1 MLRYDEGTLAHTRSR
16 RPVFGFGVHLGL
28 DLGPRTRRQIE
39 SLQPAN
45 EPGWHNPSFG
55 RGAYLGPGR
64 YSALFQA
71 SASLREKAC
80 DERCKYGGGPRIQR
94 SCGHLTPCS
103 TEGVVSLAWR
113 EREGW
118 QSRCEDGRRGSRPS
132 RLES

>member
-1 MLRYDEGTLAHTRSR
+1 MLRFDEGTLAHTRSR
-16 RPVFGFGVHLGL
+16 RPVFGFGAHL
-28 DLGPRTRRQIE
+28 DRCTRRQIE
-39 SLQPAN
+39 CLQSAD
-45 EPGWHNPSFG
+45 EPGWHILSSG
-55 RGAYLGPGR
+55 CGAYLGPGR

-80 DERCKYGGGPRIQR
+80 DERCKYGGDPRIQR

-113 EREGW
+113 EREGS